1 MIVFASAYDEATRAN
16 HAVAQRVRAEEDVFL
31 GAEEATGENLHHALL
46 VCDDP
51 VFAMSHGLEDR
62 IRAQG
67 HDDTP
72 PALAID
78 GESLSDLRGRPVF
91 AHACLTGR
99 RLGRVASERGSLW
112 WGYDVKV
119 NAPEDDPLLLPV
131 FVEVFSFVKSSF
143 GAARSEEGVDQF
155 FHELY
160 QRCEGA
166 LDRLYDIEQDH
177 GTEVPMGAH
186 QCLIQIQQDLLVWTP
201 GSDEPRFAPHQRGKR
216 RLLL

>member
-16 HAVAQRVRAEEDVFL
+16 HAVAERVRSEEDVFL
-31 GAEEATGENLHHALL
+31 GAEEATGENLHRALL
-46 VCDDP
+46 EHDDP
-51 VFAMSHGLEDR
+51 LFAMSHGLDDT

-67 HDDTP
+67 HDNMP
-72 PALAID
+72 PALATD
-78 GESLSDLRGRPVF
+78 GNSLSALKGRSVF

-99 RLGRVASERGSLW
+99 RLGRAASECGSVW

-131 FVEVFSFVKSSF
+131 FVEVFSFVKCSF
-143 GAARSEEGVDQF
+143 GTARSEEEVDQF

-160 QRCEGA
+160 ERCEGA
-166 LDRLYDIEQDH
+166 LERLYAIEQDD
-177 GTEVPMGAH
+177 GAEVPMGAH

-216 RLLL
+216 RLRL